1 MFGPEDEQRNNNRLT
16 IDLPIQARI
25 GSGEHLDL
33 EIVDISS
40 SGMQLRSQDF
50 EVLKGGSIPN
60 TTRLLSRFESRP
72 GLRGR
77 GLKMMAASSQ
87 GGNSTGTKASNV
99 SAEPR
104 VSPTRT
110 VDYSLSGSAR

>member
-1 MFGPEDEQRNNNRLT
+1 MSGPEDEQRNNNRLT

-50 EVLKGGSIPN
+50 EVLKGGFDAQHNEATFEIRIQA
-60 TTRLLSRFESRP
+60 RLAWARP
-72 GLRGR
+72 EDDG
-77 GLKMMAASSQ
+77 SFV
-87 GGNSTGTKASNV
+87 TGWEFNRD
-99 SAEPR
+99 EGEQR
-104 VSPTRT
+104 I
-110 VDYSLSGSAR
+110 G

>member
-1 MFGPEDEQRNNNRLT
+1 MSGPDDEQRNNNRLT

-50 EVLKGGSIPN
+50 EVLKGGFDAQHNEATFEIRIQA
-60 TTRLLSRFESRP
+60 RLAWARP
-72 GLRGR
+72 EDDG
-77 GLKMMAASSQ
+77 SFV
-87 GGNSTGTKASNV
+87 TGWEFNRD
-99 SAEPR
+99 EGDPR
-104 VSPTRT
+104 I
-110 VDYSLSGSAR
+110 G

>member
-1 MFGPEDEQRNNNRLT
+1 MPDPDDEQRNNNRLT

-50 EVLKGGSIPN
+50 EVLKGGFDAQHNEATFEIRIQA
-60 TTRLLSRFESRP
+60 RLAWARP
-72 GLRGR
+72 EDDG
-77 GLKMMAASSQ
+77 SFV
-87 GGNSTGTKASNV
+87 TGWEFNRDEG
-99 SAEPR
+99 EPR
-104 VSPTRT
+104 I
-110 VDYSLSGSAR
+110 G

>member
-1 MFGPEDEQRNNNRLT
+1 LT

-50 EVLKGGSIPN
+50 EVLKGGFDAQHN
-60 TTRLLSRFESRP
+60 EATFEIRI
-72 GLRGR
+72 
-77 GLKMMAASSQ
+77 
-87 GGNSTGTKASNV
+87 
-99 SAEPR
+99 
-104 VSPTRT
+104 
-110 VDYSLSGSAR
+110 

>member
-1 MFGPEDEQRNNNRLT
+1 MSGPEDEQRNNNRLT

-50 EVLKGGSIPN
+50 EVLKGGFDAQHNEATFEIRIQA
-60 TTRLLSRFESRP
+60 RLAWARP
-72 GLRGR
+72 EDDG
-77 GLKMMAASSQ
+77 SFV
-87 GGNSTGTKASNV
+87 TGWEFNRDEG
-99 SAEPR
+99 EPR
-104 VSPTRT
+104 I
-110 VDYSLSGSAR
+110 G

>member
-1 MFGPEDEQRNNNRLT
+1 MSGSEDEQRNNNRLT

-50 EVLKGGSIPN
+50 EVLKGGFDAQHNEATFEIRIQA
-60 TTRLLSRFESRP
+60 RLAWARP
-72 GLRGR
+72 EDDG
-77 GLKMMAASSQ
+77 SFV
-87 GGNSTGTKASNV
+87 TGWEFNRDEG
-99 SAEPR
+99 EPR
-104 VSPTRT
+104 I
-110 VDYSLSGSAR
+110 G